1 MNNPNPIFGPIPQ
14 VVLILAVFIG
24 TFEICI
30 NIVMLPL
37 WDNFGAFSRTDVM
50 SIIGFDPFM
59 FRFQLKLSILFRD
72 AIGFVAGAPL
82 TLMTYLMV
90 HTSFLAAA
98 FSVVFILCFGSLLSR
113 FIQQWVI
120 ATTFCLS
127 GAFGA
132 LAFAAL
138 PFPSSM
144 LIGAAPA
151 YLGMLGLL
159 AGIMLME
166 YGKCNPIISPG
177 LVGFPYLLIGIIIV
191 QDIIFGP
198 SGYWAAKGA
207 GFCTGL
213 LLSLQAVQGS
223 RQCVISGLRRLSQN

>member
-1 MNNPNPIFGPIPQ
+1 MNNPNPIFGPIPH
-14 VVLILAVFIG
+14 VVLVLAVFIG

-30 NIVMLPL
+30 NSLMLPF
-37 WDNFGAFSRTDVM
+37 WSNFGELSRTDIM
-50 SIIGFDPFM
+50 RIIGFDPFV
-59 FRFQLKLSILFRD
+59 FRFQLKLAILFRD
-72 AIGFVAGAPL
+72 AIGFAAGAPL
-82 TLMTYLMV
+82 TLLTYPWV
-90 HTSFLAAA
+90 HNSFLSAA

-120 ATTFCLS
+120 AATFFLS

-138 PFPSSM
+138 PYHSTL

-151 YLGMLGLL
+151 YFGMLGLL

-166 YGKCNPIISPG
+166 YGKYNPVISPS
-177 LVGFPYLLIGIIIV
+177 LVGFPFLLIGIIIV
-191 QDIIFGP
+191 QDVIFGP
-198 SGYWAAKGA
+198 SGYWVAKGA
-207 GFCTGL
+207 GYCTGL

-223 RQCVISGLRRLSQN
+223 QQCVVSGLRRLFQN